1 MKKKSRG
8 VNAEIIRDYLIKNG
22 QASAIDIQKSTKV
35 KGNIYTKLQGM
46 VNRKIIKKVG
56 KLYQPTLETTI
67 KHDIGTEAW
76 EKKVE
81 APQPAPQPNPYIN
94 MLKREHEHI
103 MQGIQQLRI
112 SANYINL
119 RIKELERA
127 EKAD

>member
-35 KGNIYTKLQGM
+35 RGNIYTKLQGM

-76 EKKVE
+76 EEKVE
-81 APQPAPQPNPYIN
+81 APQPNPYIN
-94 MLKREHEHI
+94 TLKREHEHL
-103 MQGIQQLRI
+103 MQGIQQLQI
-112 SANYINL
+112 SANYISL
-119 RIKELERA
+119 RIRELERA
-127 EKAD
+127 EKAN

>member
-81 APQPAPQPNPYIN
+81 APQPNPYIN
-94 MLKREHEHI
+94 MLKREHEHL
-103 MQGIQQLRI
+103 MQGIQQLQI
-112 SANYINL
+112 SANYISL
-119 RIKELERA
+119 RIRELERA
-127 EKAD
+127 EKAH